1 MSINNPPT
9 RPDQLPSVLPV
20 FPLSSALL
28 LPRGELPLNVF
39 EPRYMAMIDDAMKSD
54 RIIGM
59 IQPRAD
65 ESAESHP
72 SLHAVGCAGKIT
84 QIAETGDGRYVLNLT
99 GIARFRVAEE
109 LTVLTPYRQCVVS
122 YDDFVRD
129 LDPRQGDMDV
139 DRADVLRA
147 LREFAEANRLKIDW
161 KGIEQTPNEALV
173 NALAMMSPFGPEEKQ
188 ALLEA
193 ATLRSRAEVLVAITE
208 IELARGH
215 GSVSSLQ

>member
-9 RPDQLPSVLPV
+9 RPDELPSVLPV
-20 FPLSSALL
+20 FPLASALL

-39 EPRYMAMIDDAMKSD
+39 EPRYVALIDDAMRAD

-59 IQPRAD
+59 IQPRSD
-65 ESAESHP
+65 SGMSDKP
-72 SLHAVGCAGKIT
+72 MLHAVGCAGKIT

-99 GIARFRVAEE
+99 GIARFRVTLE
-109 LTVLTPYRQCVVS
+109 LAVLTPYRQCIVT
-122 YDDFVRD
+122 YDDFVHD
-129 LDPRQGDMDV
+129 LDSSGGEADV
-139 DRADVLRA
+139 DRAGVLRA
-147 LREFAEANRLKIDW
+147 LRDFAEANRLKIDW

-193 ATLRSRAEVLVAITE
+193 SSLRARAEVLVAITE
-208 IELARGH
+208 IELARGQ